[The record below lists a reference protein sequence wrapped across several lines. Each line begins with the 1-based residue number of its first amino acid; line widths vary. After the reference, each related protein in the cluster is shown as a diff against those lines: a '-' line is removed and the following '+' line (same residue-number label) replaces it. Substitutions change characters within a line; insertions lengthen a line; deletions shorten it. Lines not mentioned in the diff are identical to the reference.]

1 MAKDKKSFLVY
12 CDLIHTV
19 KKMRK
24 EDVGELF
31 IHLLEYTNDLEPE
44 TQNPIVDIVFEPIKQ
59 QLKRDLSSYKETISE
74 RSLSGRIGNLK
85 RWNIDLFI
93 QYEQKLITIE
103 EAENIAYSRK
113 LSLSDKSYRYP
124 SQNIANV
131 AVTDTVNVIDTDTVK
146 GIVID
151 IKKLKENINTASPFK
166 FFDSLISLGGEKQL
180 VSDWIAVRKLKKL
193 TNTLTAFENFKI
205 EVSKSGK
212 TINEVL
218 KECVVNSWGGFKAEW
233 INKNNVTLPTKK
245 RVIS

>member
-31 IHLLEYTNDLEPE
+31 IHLLEYTNDLNPE
-44 TQNPIVDIVFEPIKQ
+44 TENPIVDIVFEPIKQ

-85 RWNIDLFI
+85 RWNKDLFL

-103 EAENIAYSRK
+103 DAENIAYGRK
-113 LSLSDKSYRYP
+113 LSLSDKNDRYP
-124 SQNIANV
+124 SLPIANV
-131 AVTDTVNVIDTDTVK
+131 AVTDTVKVTDTDTVK

-151 IKKLKENINTASPFK
+151 IKKVKENINTASPFK

-205 EVSKSGK
+205 EVSKSNK